1 MEIKNTERAQ
11 HVIQRAHEECLKE
24 RNEYLTPEHLLMAMI
39 LRDSYFYQYL
49 LLYGK
54 AKPLIKSLEKQFEQM
69 PKVEGSEK
77 YEPELSAQFQ
87 QVIEQACLQVIS
99 SNAEEMDV
107 SHLVAALLQLDDSW
121 AAYFLKATLNGQET
135 QFLSDLIAAYD
146 HQDVLEKK

>member
-1 MEIKNTERAQ
+1 MEIKNTKRAQ

-87 QVIEQACLQVIS
+87 QVIEQACL
-99 SNAEEMDV
+99 
-107 SHLVAALLQLDDSW
+107 
-121 AAYFLKATLNGQET
+121 
-135 QFLSDLIAAYD
+135 
-146 HQDVLEKK
+146 